1 LCEITAHVG
10 HNNQHS
16 GLVAATSICGSFPFP
31 LHIEFQKGPPDRF
44 MSSRR
49 VIKAVLPLA
58 PLITSIRTTTMSQ
71 VPNANFFIVNKTP
84 TSDGTLLA
92 ATYTGEGDA
101 VTVTEFANE
110 DSQVVRLL

>member
-1 LCEITAHVG
+1 
-10 HNNQHS
+10 
-16 GLVAATSICGSFPFP
+16 
-31 LHIEFQKGPPDRF
+31 
-44 MSSRR
+44 
-49 VIKAVLPLA
+49 
-58 PLITSIRTTTMSQ
+58 MSQ